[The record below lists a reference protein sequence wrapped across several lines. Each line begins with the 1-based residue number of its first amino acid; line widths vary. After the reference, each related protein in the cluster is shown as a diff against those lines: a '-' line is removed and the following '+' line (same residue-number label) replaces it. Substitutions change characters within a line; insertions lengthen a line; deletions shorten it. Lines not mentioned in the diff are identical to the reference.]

1 MAGGTDEQVLH
12 VLLVFVGGSAPQ
24 LSMIYVAALTFQHV
38 WYSNA
43 DLSVKL
49 AALLCNLLPLKGE
62 GSIHQDNIFSLLLAA
77 LSAATPHLC
86 YVFVV
91 FDHPGHLMW
100 QNGMPLSLLHIWG
113 MGDVGCHVTHN
124 TLSSACSSLWPPCR
138 SEHFMFWPQQH
149 PSLL

>member
-38 WYSNA
+38 WYSNV

-62 GSIHQDNIFSLLLAA
+62 GSIHQDNIFSFVLAA

-91 FDHPGHLMW
+91 SDHAGPLIC
-100 QNGMPLSLLHIWG
+100 QNGMPSLLDIWG
-113 MGDVGCHVTHN
+113 TGDVG
-124 TLSSACSSLWPPCR
+124 
-138 SEHFMFWPQQH
+138 
-149 PSLL
+149 